1 MDSPS
6 SGSATIRVIREFA
19 LSGMAIA
26 FDVVIDEVTVGQA
39 TRKPRDI
46 RVAAGKHQIYIRGG
60 KSGFSN
66 AIDIDLLA
74 GSVMIF
80 GCRGMPGISMALSS
94 SAGWG
99 GPAPK
104 AINLHERSH

>member
-1 MDSPS
+1 MDSAS
-6 SGSATIRVIREFA
+6 SGRATIRVIREFA
-19 LSGMAIA
+19 LSGIAIA
-26 FDVVIDEVTVGQA
+26 FDAVIDEVTVGQA

-66 AIDIDLLA
+66 AIDIDLLE

-80 GCRGMPGISMALSS
+80 GCRGMLSMARSS
-94 SAGWG
+94 LAAWG
-99 GPAPK
+99 GAEPK
-104 AINLHERSH
+104 AIDLHQRSH